1 MPARNHIDVDRVK
14 QLLANGST
22 PKQIAERLG
31 VNKVSVY
38 QIAKAWRAKA

>member
-1 MPARNHIDVDRVK
+1 MPPRNTIDAKRVRE
-14 QLLANGST
+14 LLAKGST

-38 QIAKAWRAKA
+38 EIAKEWRGQS